1 MFLLNSRMAVKH
13 LPQAPISTVKEFR
26 GEKNSGRYMRN
37 GVLLHGRTVWFH
49 TPDCDIHELQT
60 GARDAS
66 SVTFRD
72 VQNILV
78 YGALGTRNVILSPL
92 LAHAE
97 RPNRTSRALNALGW
111 FLAVLFFITSA
122 GAQYRFDAWT
132 AENGLPQNIIRGI
145 HQTPDGYL
153 WIATLDGVA
162 RFDGVHFT
170 IFDKSNTPGIV
181 SNRISA
187 MVGGQGDDLWLMSE
201 SGRVTRYHNGS
212 FQTYGKEQGLPE
224 DDPVKGITADNS
236 DVVSVLFDDA
246 IARWDD
252 SAGRFNSRA
261 LKFPHAHYR
270 VLRWGHLGFWGT
282 DGKTLDCFFRGQFI
296 ESPLPSWLS
305 SSSIWE
311 AAVDQRGTIWLETY
325 SGQHVSIANGNAT
338 IQPPGTT
345 IDYVDRQKHT
355 WKMRVGHQLDR
366 SIEGVTL
373 GAHPPISFA
382 QVAEDREG
390 SIWLGTEGQGLYR
403 LQHQSVQV
411 YSKEQG
417 VIDRNVYPVYQ
428 DHSGAIWIG
437 AWNTGLSR
445 FEAGKFT
452 NYTVADGLP
461 NGLVTA
467 LYEDRD
473 GRLWIATHGGLCI
486 FTNGRL
492 QKPRGQALS
501 RNLQVQA
508 IQQDKEGTLW
518 FGTSAGL
525 VKYSNGVSQTF
536 TTHDGLATNDIH
548 VLIASPTGDL
558 WIGGYGGLTNL
569 HGGQFKIFADG
580 ATSQNESIRS
590 LFEDAEGVLWIG
602 TYDGGLTRLKDGRFT
617 HYTVRDG
624 LFSSGVF
631 QILEDGRSNLW
642 MSSNRGIYRVSKQDL
657 NDFAANK
664 RKTITSIAYGTI
676 DGMLNAECNGG
687 LSPAGIKTSDG
698 RMWFPTQN
706 GVAIV
711 DPEVVSRPLQPPPVV
726 IESSLLD
733 HLQVPFTGSIKIAPT
748 QTNLEIQ
755 YTALSFVKSG
765 QIQFRYKMEGLDTDW
780 IDAGSRR
787 TAYYSHIPPGKY
799 SFQVIAGNS
808 DGVWNTV
815 GQSLPVEVL
824 APFYRTWQFL
834 TFLALLN
841 TLLICAIANF
851 RIAQLRRAKVA
862 QHRFSQQLIASQESE
877 RKRIAADL
885 HDSLGQRLVVIN
897 NLALFFLRS
906 PLHHANDGE
915 QTEAIKEISAEA
927 TLAIEETRSI
937 AYNLRPF
944 QLDRLGLTKSIE
956 ALIRTVS
963 KSSEIHITTDL
974 ANVDEVFP
982 EGLRINFYRIA
993 QEALSNIMKHAH
1005 ATAVKVS
1012 TQRTDTDVVLIIED
1026 NGQGFIPVARSAP
1039 TGNSG
1044 FGLTGMVERA
1054 SLLGGRLKMR
1064 SDPASGTVMIV
1075 EIPLGSANHAE

>member
-1 MFLLNSRMAVKH
+1 V
-13 LPQAPISTVKEFR
+13 IV
-26 GEKNSGRYMRN
+26 
-37 GVLLHGRTVWFH
+37 
-49 TPDCDIHELQT
+49 
-60 GARDAS
+60 
-66 SVTFRD
+66 RD
-72 VQNILV
+72 VQNIL
-78 YGALGTRNVILSPL
+78 GHGFLRTRNVVLDPLS
-92 LAHAE
+92 AHGE
-97 RPNRTSRALNALGW
+97 RPDRTSRALCALGW
-111 FLAVLFFITSA
+111 LLAVLFVIPSA
-122 GAQYRFDAWT
+122 SAQYRFDAWT
-132 AENGLPQNIIRGI
+132 ADNGLPQNIVRGMR
-145 HQTPDGYL
+145 QTPDGYL

-170 IFDKSNTPGIV
+170 IFNKSNTPGII
-181 SNRISA
+181 SNRIGA
-187 MVGGQGDDLWLMSE
+187 MVGGQGNDLWLSSE
-201 SGRVTRYHNGS
+201 GGRVTRYHNGS
-212 FQTYGKEQGLPE
+212 FQTYGREQGLTE
-224 DDPVKGITADNS
+224 DNPVKSITTDNS
-236 DVVSVLFDDA
+236 GIVWVLFDNA
-246 IARWDD
+246 IARWDEATGKF
-252 SAGRFNSRA
+252 SSVP
-261 LKFPHAHYR
+261 LKFPQAHYKG
-270 VLRWGHLGFWGT
+270 LRWGHLGFWGT
-282 DGKTLDCFFRGQFI
+282 DGKTLDFFFRGQFF
-296 ESPLPSWLS
+296 ESPLPSWLPG
-305 SSSIWE
+305 SSIWE
-311 AAVDQRGTIWLETY
+311 AAVDQKRTIWLETY
-325 SGQHVSIANGNAT
+325 SGQHISVTNGIAT
-338 IQPPGTT
+338 IQPPGNT
-345 IDYVDRQKHT
+345 IDYIDRQKHT
-355 WKMRVGHQLDR
+355 WKMRIGHQLDR

-373 GAHPPISFA
+373 GANPPSSFS
-382 QVAEDREG
+382 QVAEDSEG

-417 VIDRNVYPVYQ
+417 LIDRNIYPIYQ
-428 DHSGAIWIG
+428 DHSGAVWIG
-437 AWNTGLSR
+437 AWHAGLSR

-461 NGLVTA
+461 NALVTA

-473 GRLWIATHGGLCI
+473 GRLWVGTHGGLNI
-486 FTNGRL
+486 FANGRL
-492 QKPRGQALS
+492 QKPLGGVLS
-501 RNLQVQA
+501 QDLRVQA

-518 FGTSAGL
+518 FGTSDGL
-525 VKYSNGVSQTF
+525 VKYSNGISQTF

-558 WIGGYGGLTNL
+558 WIGGYGGLTKL
-569 HGGQFKIFADG
+569 HDGQFKIFTDDT
-580 ATSQNESIRS
+580 TSQSDSIRS
-590 LFEDAEGVLWIG
+590 LYEDPDGVLWIG
-602 TYDGGLTRLKDGRFT
+602 TYDNGLARLKDGRFT
-617 HYTVRDG
+617 RYTVHDG

-631 QILEDGRSNLW
+631 QILEDARSNLW

-698 RMWFPTQN
+698 KMWFPTQN

-711 DPEVVSRPLQPPPVV
+711 DPEAVSRNLQPPPIV

-733 HLQVPFTGSIKIAPT
+733 HLSLPITGSIKITPS
-748 QTNLEIQ
+748 QKNLEIQ
-755 YTALSFVKSG
+755 YTALSFVKSD

-799 SFQVIAGNS
+799 SFRVIAGNS

-834 TFLALLN
+834 TFLALLSA
-841 TLLICAIANF
+841 LLIWAIANF
-851 RIAQLRRAKVA
+851 RITQFRRAQIA

-877 RKRIAADL
+877 RKRIAAEL

-906 PLHHANDGE
+906 HLHHAKDGE
-915 QTEAIKEISAEA
+915 QAEAIKEISTEA
-927 TLAIEETRSI
+927 ALAIEETRSI

-963 KSSEIHITTDL
+963 KSSEVHVTTDL
-974 ANVDEVFP
+974 ANVDDAFP
-982 EGLRINFYRIA
+982 EGLRINFYRIV

-1005 ATAVKVS
+1005 ATEIKVS
-1012 TQRTDTDVVLIIED
+1012 TQRTDTDVVLTVED
-1026 NGQGFIPVARSAP
+1026 NGQGFNPAARSTPAA
-1039 TGNSG
+1039 NSG

-1054 SLLGGRLKMR
+1054 SLLGGRLKLR

-1075 EIPLGSANHAE
+1075 EIPLGRADYVD

>member
-1 MFLLNSRMAVKH
+1 V
-13 LPQAPISTVKEFR
+13 IFR
-26 GEKNSGRYMRN
+26 G
-37 GVLLHGRTVWFH
+37 
-49 TPDCDIHELQT
+49 
-60 GARDAS
+60 
-66 SVTFRD
+66 
-72 VQNILV
+72 VQNIFG
-78 YGALGTRNVILSPL
+78 YGSLRTRNVVLGPLS
-92 LAHAE
+92 AHGE
-97 RPNRTSRALNALGW
+97 RPGGTSHRLCALAWL
-111 FLAVLFFITSA
+111 LAVLFVITSA
-122 GAQYRFDAWT
+122 SAQYRFDAWT
-132 AENGLPQNIIRGI
+132 ADNGLPQNIIRGM

-170 IFDKSNTPGIV
+170 IFNKSNTPGIV
-181 SNRISA
+181 SNRFGA
-187 MVGGQGDDLWLMSE
+187 MVGGQGDDLWLVSE

-212 FQTYGKEQGLPE
+212 FQTYGKERGLAEE
-224 DDPVKGITADNS
+224 DFVNGITADNTG
-236 DVVSVLFDDA
+236 VVWVLFDNA

-252 SAGRFNSRA
+252 SAGRFNRLT
-261 LKFPHAHYR
+261 LKFPQAHYKA
-270 VLRWGHLGFWGT
+270 LRWGHLGFWGT
-282 DGKTLDCFFRGQFI
+282 DGKTLEFFFRGQFI
-296 ESPLPSWLS
+296 ESPLPSWIPA
-305 SSSIWE
+305 SSIWE
-311 AAVDQRGTIWLETY
+311 AAVDQKRTIWLETY
-325 SGQHVSIANGNAT
+325 SGQHISITDGNAT

-345 IDYVDRQKHT
+345 IDYVDRQRHT

-366 SIEGVTL
+366 SIDGVTL
-373 GAHPPISFA
+373 GANPPSSFS
-382 QVAEDREG
+382 QVAEDHEG

-417 VIDRNVYPVYQ
+417 LIDRNVYPIYQ
-428 DHSGAIWIG
+428 DHSGAVWIG
-437 AWNTGLSR
+437 AWHTGLSR

-461 NGLVTA
+461 NALVSA
-467 LYEDRD
+467 LFEDRD
-473 GRLWIATHGGLCI
+473 GRLWVATHRGLCI
-486 FTNGRL
+486 FLNGRL
-492 QKPRGQALS
+492 QKPPGPDIPPDLD
-501 RNLQVQA
+501 VQA

-518 FGTSAGL
+518 FGTPHGL
-525 VKYSNGVSQTF
+525 VKYSNGVSHTF

-558 WIGGYGGLTNL
+558 WIGGYGGLTKL
-569 HGGQFKIFADG
+569 HDGQFKIFTDD
-580 ATSQNESIRS
+580 TMSQSESIRS
-590 LFEDAEGVLWIG
+590 LYEDPDGVLWIG
-602 TYDGGLTRLKDGRFT
+602 TYDNGLARLKDGRFI
-617 HYTVRDG
+617 HYSVHDG
-624 LFSSGVF
+624 LFNSGAF
-631 QILEDGRSNLW
+631 QILEDGRGNLW

-664 RKTITSIAYGTI
+664 RKTITSVAYGTI

-687 LSPAGIKTSDG
+687 LSPAGIKASDG
-698 RMWFPTQN
+698 KMWFPTQN

-711 DPEVVSRPLQPPPVV
+711 DPEVVSRNLQPPPIV

-733 HLQVPFTGSIKIAPT
+733 HLRLPVTGSIKITPS
-748 QTNLEIQ
+748 QKNLEIQ
-755 YTALSFVKSG
+755 YAALSFVKSD

-799 SFQVIAGNS
+799 SFRVIAGNS

-834 TFLALLN
+834 TFLALLSA
-841 TLLICAIANF
+841 LLIWAIANF
-851 RIAQLRRAKVA
+851 RITQLRRAQVA

-877 RKRIAADL
+877 RKRIAAEL

-906 PLHHANDGE
+906 HLHHAKDGE
-915 QTEAIKEISAEA
+915 QAEAIKEISAEA

-963 KSSEIHITTDL
+963 KSSGIHITTDL
-974 ANVDEVFP
+974 ANVDDVFP
-982 EGLRINFYRIA
+982 EGLRINFYRIV

-1005 ATAVKVS
+1005 ATEVKVS
-1012 TQRTDTDVVLIIED
+1012 TQRTDTDVVLTIED
-1026 NGQGFIPVARSAP
+1026 NGQGFTPVARSAP
-1039 TGNSG
+1039 AGNSG

-1064 SDPASGTVMIV
+1064 SDPASGTVMTV
-1075 EIPLGSANHAE
+1075 EIPLRRADHVE

>member
-1 MFLLNSRMAVKH
+1 V
-13 LPQAPISTVKEFR
+13 IFR
-26 GEKNSGRYMRN
+26 S
-37 GVLLHGRTVWFH
+37 
-49 TPDCDIHELQT
+49 
-60 GARDAS
+60 
-66 SVTFRD
+66 
-72 VQNILV
+72 VQNIL
-78 YGALGTRNVILSPL
+78 GHGFLRTRNVVLGSLS
-92 LAHAE
+92 AHGE
-97 RPNRTSRALNALGW
+97 RPAGTSRALYALGW
-111 FLAVLFFITSA
+111 LLVILFVIHSA
-122 GAQYRFDAWT
+122 SAQYRFDAWT
-132 AENGLPQNIIRGI
+132 ADNGLPQNIVRGM

-170 IFDKSNTPGIV
+170 IFNKSNTPGIV
-181 SNRISA
+181 TNRFGA
-187 MVGGQGDDLWLMSE
+187 MVGGMGDDLWLTSE
-201 SGRVTRYHNGS
+201 NGRVTRYHNGS
-212 FQTYGKEQGLPE
+212 FQTYGREQGLPE
-224 DDPVKGITADNS
+224 DNPVRGITADNS
-236 DVVSVLFDDA
+236 GVVWVLFNNV
-246 IARWDD
+246 IARWDET
-252 SAGRFNSRA
+252 AGRFNSFA
-261 LKFPHAHYR
+261 LKFPQAHYKA
-270 VLRWGHLGFWGT
+270 LRWGHLGFWGT
-282 DGKTLDCFFRGQFI
+282 DGKTLELFFRGQFF
-296 ESPLPSWLS
+296 ESPLPSWLPA
-305 SSSIWE
+305 SSIWE
-311 AAVDQRGTIWLETY
+311 AAVDQKRTIWLETY
-325 SGQHVSIANGNAT
+325 SGQHISIIDGIAT
-338 IQPPGTT
+338 IQPSGTT
-345 IDYVDRQKHT
+345 IDYVDLQKHT
-355 WKMRVGHQLDR
+355 WKMLVGHQLDR

-373 GAHPPISFA
+373 GANPPSSFS

-417 VIDRNVYPVYQ
+417 LIDRNVYPIYQ
-428 DHSGAIWIG
+428 DHSGAVWIG
-437 AWNTGLSR
+437 AWHTGLSR
-445 FEAGKFT
+445 FAAGKFT

-461 NGLVTA
+461 NALVTA

-473 GRLWIATHGGLCI
+473 GRLWVATHGGLGI

-492 QKPRGQALS
+492 QKPPGQAPSQDLH
-501 RNLQVQA
+501 VQA
-508 IQQDKEGTLW
+508 IQQDKEGALW
-518 FGTSAGL
+518 FGTTDGL

-548 VLIASPTGDL
+548 VLIASSTGDL
-558 WIGGYGGLTNL
+558 WIGGYGGLTKL
-569 HGGQFKIFADG
+569 HNGQFKILTDG
-580 ATSQNESIRS
+580 TTSQSESIRS
-590 LFEDAEGVLWIG
+590 LYEDPDGVLWIG
-602 TYDGGLTRLKDGRFT
+602 TYDNGLARLKDGRFT
-617 HYTVRDG
+617 HYTVHDG

-631 QILEDGRSNLW
+631 QILEDARSNLW

-664 RKTITSIAYGTI
+664 RKTVTSIAYGTI

-698 RMWFPTQN
+698 KMWFPTQN

-711 DPEVVSRPLQPPPVV
+711 DPEVVSRNLQPPPVV

-733 HLQVPFTGSIKIAPT
+733 HLRLPITDSIEIAPS
-748 QTNLEIQ
+748 QKNLEIQ
-755 YTALSFVKSG
+755 YTALSFVKSD

-799 SFQVIAGNS
+799 SFRVIAGNS

-834 TFLALLN
+834 TFLALLSA
-841 TLLICAIANF
+841 LLIWAIANF
-851 RIAQLRRAKVA
+851 RITQLRRAQVA

-877 RKRIAADL
+877 RKRIAAEL

-906 PLHHANDGE
+906 HLHHAKDGE
-915 QTEAIKEISAEA
+915 QAEAIKEISAEA

-974 ANVDEVFP
+974 ANVDDAFP
-982 EGLRINFYRIA
+982 EGLRINFYRIV

-1005 ATAVKVS
+1005 ATKVKVS
-1012 TQRTDTDVVLIIED
+1012 TQRTDTDVVLTIED
-1026 NGQGFIPVARSAP
+1026 NGQGFTPVARSAP
-1039 TGNSG
+1039 AGNSG
-1044 FGLTGMVERA
+1044 FGLTGMTERA

-1075 EIPLGSANHAE
+1075 EIPLGRADHVE

>member
-1 MFLLNSRMAVKH
+1 VIFK
-13 LPQAPISTVKEFR
+13 
-26 GEKNSGRYMRN
+26 
-37 GVLLHGRTVWFH
+37 
-49 TPDCDIHELQT
+49 
-60 GARDAS
+60 
-66 SVTFRD
+66 D
-72 VQNILV
+72 VQSIL
-78 YGALGTRNVILSPL
+78 GHGSLRTRNLIPGSLSV
-92 LAHAE
+92 HGE
-97 RPNRTSRALNALGW
+97 RQDGTSRALCALGW
-111 FLAVLFFITSA
+111 FLAALFVVTSA

-132 AENGLPQNIIRGI
+132 ADNGLPQNIIRGM

-170 IFDKSNTPGIV
+170 IFNKSNTPGIV
-181 SNRISA
+181 SNRFGA
-187 MVGGQGDDLWLMSE
+187 MVGGLGGDLWLVSE
-201 SGRVTRYHNGS
+201 SGRITRYHNGS
-212 FQTYGKEQGLPE
+212 FHAYGREQGLPE
-224 DDPVKGITADNS
+224 DNPVKGITADNS
-236 DVVSVLFDDA
+236 GVVWVLFDSA
-246 IARWDD
+246 IARWDET
-252 SAGRFNSRA
+252 AGRFGSLS
-261 LKFPHAHYR
+261 LKFPQVHYKA
-270 VLRWGHLGFWGT
+270 LRWGHLGFWGT
-282 DGKTLDCFFRGQFI
+282 DGKTLEFFFRGQFI
-296 ESPLPSWLS
+296 ESPLPSWLPG
-305 SSSIWE
+305 SSIWE
-311 AAVDQRGTIWLETY
+311 AAVDQKRTIWLETN
-325 SGQHVSIANGNAT
+325 SGQHISITDGIAT

-373 GAHPPISFA
+373 GANPPSSFS
-382 QVAEDREG
+382 QVAEDHEG

-417 VIDRNVYPVYQ
+417 LVDSNIYPIYQ
-428 DHSGAIWIG
+428 DHSGAVWIG
-437 AWNTGLSR
+437 AWHAGLSR

-452 NYTVADGLP
+452 NYTVANGLP
-461 NGLVTA
+461 NALVSA

-473 GRLWIATHGGLCI
+473 GRLWVATHGGLCI

-492 QKPRGQALS
+492 QRPPGQALS
-501 RNLQVQA
+501 QDLHVQA

-518 FGTSAGL
+518 FGTTEGL

-558 WIGGYGGLTNL
+558 WIGGYGGLTKL
-569 HGGQFKIFADG
+569 HDGQFKVFTDG
-580 ATSQNESIRS
+580 TTSQSESIRS
-590 LFEDAEGVLWIG
+590 LYEDPDGVLWIG
-602 TYDGGLTRLKDGRFT
+602 TYDNGLTRLKDGRFT
-617 HYTVRDG
+617 HYTLHDG

-631 QILEDGRSNLW
+631 QILEDARGNLW
-642 MSSNRGIYRVSKQDL
+642 MSSNRGIYRVSKQEL

-687 LSPAGIKTSDG
+687 LSPAGVKTSDG
-698 RMWFPTQN
+698 KMWFPTQN

-711 DPEVVSRPLQPPPVV
+711 DPEVVSHNMQPPPVV
-726 IESSLLD
+726 IESSLVD
-733 HLQVPFTGSIKIAPT
+733 HLQLPVTDSIKIAPS
-748 QTNLEIQ
+748 QKNLEIQ
-755 YTALSFVKSG
+755 YTALSFVKSD

-780 IDAGSRR
+780 VEAGSRR

-799 SFQVIAGNS
+799 SFRVIAGNS

-815 GQSLPVEVL
+815 GQSLPIEVL
-824 APFYRTWQFL
+824 APFYRTWGFL
-834 TFLALLN
+834 TFLALLCAF
-841 TLLICAIANF
+841 LIWAIANF
-851 RIAQLRRAKVA
+851 RIRQLRQAQVA
-862 QHRFSQQLIASQESE
+862 QRRFSQQLIASQEGE
-877 RKRIAADL
+877 RKRIAAEL

-906 PLHHANDGE
+906 HLHHAKEGE
-915 QTEAIKEISAEA
+915 QAEAIKEISAEA

-963 KSSEIHITTDL
+963 KSSEIHIATDL
-974 ANVDEVFP
+974 ANVDDVFP
-982 EGLRINFYRIA
+982 EGLRINFYRIV

-1005 ATAVKVS
+1005 ATEVKVS
-1012 TQRTDTDVVLIIED
+1012 IVRTDTDVLLTIHD
-1026 NGQGFIPVARSAP
+1026 NGQGFTPGPRSAA
-1039 TGNSG
+1039 TGTSG
-1044 FGLTGMVERA
+1044 FGLTGMVERS

-1064 SDPASGTVMIV
+1064 SDPASGTVMTV
-1075 EIPLGSANHAE
+1075 EIPFVGADHAE